1 MPFELPENLDQ
12 LSVADLQ
19 ALIDAGLDAF
29 RTLDIS
35 DASPDDVLA
44 EGERIAPLITRA
56 REALRVAEAHA
67 VGRRDRISNLV
78 NVVEAQSPQEP
89 PDPPP
94 DPNAPPPE
102 STATE
107 TVAPAPAPAPA
118 AEPAPAAVETVTPEL
133 VPASAAPSRQSPA
146 RRAAANATTTV
157 AAPPRTPAVATLTAA
172 ADVPGIP
179 TGAPLDGL
187 DAVCAAVMA
196 RMRALPTGRI
206 GSTPIRNRY
215 GAATIR
221 LGGFDDLSQ
230 DAKVHDDYGLVW
242 AAGSEA
248 RLPGGSLTAAGGWC
262 APSETLYDLCQFETV
277 DGILDAPEV
286 NITRGGIR
294 WTPGPDF
301 SDIYDAC
308 GFFLTEAEAIAGTA
322 QKDCCMVEC
331 PPFDEIRLDAIG
343 LCVKTPLLTNSAYP
357 ELVRRFMEGAL
368 VAQQHK
374 VNKYVLDTM
383 AASTGAPV
391 VLDDAGALTISME
404 MLELLAVG
412 MRYRYRMSQTQTIE
426 VVLPFWVKP
435 LIRGDLGRRAFNT
448 NRNISDAEL
457 DGWFSSRNMH
467 VQWVYDWQDLAVDL
481 CAVTV
486 PATVDALMYPAGTW
500 VRGRAD
506 VINID
511 AVYDSAGLAE
521 NVFTALFMEEGI
533 LAVQRC
539 THTCLVTIPICVSGR
554 TAAADITECA
564 TFPSGGGGVV
574 AATGATAGIPGTFTP
589 SGSTPPASPA
599 AMTGLTASPNTAWT
613 TGQYVQTGTAGAAG
627 RSYWN
632 GTAWTQGA
640 AP

>member
-1 MPFELPENLDQ
+1 MAFELPETLDQ
-12 LSVADLQ
+12 LSVAELQ

-29 RTLDIS
+29 RALEITDT
-35 DASPDDVLA
+35 SPDDVLA

-56 REALRVAEAHA
+56 REAQRVAEALA
-67 VGRRDRISNLV
+67 VTRRDRAANLV
-78 NVVEAQSPQEP
+78 TTVEAQSPQEP

-94 DPNAPPPE
+94 DPNAPPPPEQPE
-102 STATE
+102 SQ
-107 TVAPAPAPAPA
+107 APAPAPAP
-118 AEPAPAAVETVTPEL
+118 EPAAVVETVTPEL
-133 VPASAAPSRQSPA
+133 VPASAAPSSRQSPA
-146 RRAAANATTTV
+146 RRAAANATVQVT
-157 AAPPRTPAVATLTAA
+157 APPRAPSVAVLTAA

-196 RMRALPTGRI
+196 RMRGLPNTRVGDH
-206 GSTPIRNRY
+206 PVRNRY
-215 GAATIR
+215 GAAYIR
-221 LGGFDDLSQ
+221 LDGYGDLNQ
-230 DAKVHDDYGLVW
+230 QNTTDDYGLVW
-242 AAGSEA
+242 AAGNEA
-248 RLPGGSLTAAGGWC
+248 RLPGGSLIAAGGWC

-277 DGILDAPEV
+277 DGILDVPEV

-308 GFFLTEAEAIAGTA
+308 GFFLTEEEAIAGTA

-331 PPFDEIRLDAIG
+331 PPFEEIRLDAIG

-368 VAQQHK
+368 VAHQHK
-374 VNKYVLDTM
+374 INKYMLDAI

-448 NRNISDAEL
+448 NRNITDAEL
-457 DGWFSSRNMH
+457 ESWFTSRNMH

-500 VRGRAD
+500 IQGSSD

-521 NVFTALFMEEGI
+521 NVFTALFMEAGI
-533 LAVQRC
+533 LAVQKC
-539 THTCLVTIPICVSGR
+539 THTCKVTIPICVSGR

-574 AATGATAGIPGTFTP
+574 AATGATAGIPGTWTP
-589 SGSTPPASPA
+589 AGSTPPASPA
-599 AMTGLTASPNTAWT
+599 NMSGVTASPNTAWT
-613 TGQYVQTGTAGAAG
+613 SGQYVQTATAGTGGRTHWSGSAWAAGAA
-627 RSYWN
+627 
-632 GTAWTQGA
+632 
-640 AP
+640 P